1 MAKRDPGADDTPAPT
16 TPITVRRSSINIG
29 RGPIYAEL
37 ERELAKR
44 LYALRLSAP
53 DAESR
58 ILAGNVARECE
69 RAADAFEW
77 WAKRLPPPS
86 PDEIHEDIVLWQDL
100 RARARM
106 LGLDVL

>member
-1 MAKRDPGADDTPAPT
+1 MTDKLADSHERT

-37 ERELAKR
+37 ARELAKR

-53 DAESR
+53 DADSR

-69 RAADAFEW
+69 RSADAFDW
-77 WAKRLPPPS
+77 WSKRMPPPS

-100 RARARM
+100 KCRARA
-106 LGLDVL
+106 LGVEVL